1 MTIHK
6 KGKERDYEKKR
17 TIAHIIVI
25 LVALV
30 LLAIILVAAVK
41 KSNQTEKSATKPD
54 SKPLVIEESIP
65 EEDDSSFEPDS
76 KSVKKFQDKYSMDW
90 GFEDAQYLLKVAE
103 YHGGTKEERAYTILV
118 TLNKVFE
125 ERRSIQDIVLEELY
139 NNDGLESDD
148 FEKIVAS
155 DVTKEALKMIVYD
168 RFDNSAGSTE
178 YKEFYN

>member
-6 KGKERDYEKKR
+6 KGKECDYEKKR

-30 LLAIILVAAVK
+30 LFAIISVVAAK
-41 KSNQTEKSATKPD
+41 KSSQIEKSVTKSD
-54 SKPLVIEESIP
+54 PLVIEKSIP
-65 EEDDSSFEPDS
+65 KDNDSSFESDS
-76 KSVKKFQDKYSMDW
+76 ESVKKFQDKYSMDW
-90 GFEDAQYLLKVAE
+90 GFVDAQYLLKIAE

-139 NNDGLESDD
+139 DNDGLESDD

-168 RFDNSAGSTE
+168 RFDNSAGSIE

>member
-6 KGKERDYEKKR
+6 KGKECDYEKKR
-17 TIAHIIVI
+17 TIAHVIVI

-30 LLAIILVAAVK
+30 LLTIILVVAVK
-41 KSNQTEKSATKPD
+41 KSNQTEKSATKPE
-54 SKPLVIEESIP
+54 PLVIEESIP
-65 EEDDSSFEPDS
+65 EDNDSSSEPDS
-76 KSVKKFQDKYSMDW
+76 DGVKKFQDKYSMDW
-90 GFEDAQYLLKVAE
+90 GFVDAQYLLKIAE

>member
-17 TIAHIIVI
+17 TIAHVIVI

-30 LLAIILVAAVK
+30 VLVVAVK
-41 KSNQTEKSATKPD
+41 KSNQTEKSAIRQDPE
-54 SKPLVIEESIP
+54 PLVIEESI
-65 EEDDSSFEPDS
+65 EPDS
-76 KSVKKFQDKYSMDW
+76 ESVKKFQDKYSMDW
-90 GFEDAQYLLKVAE
+90 GFVDAQYLLKVAE

>member
-17 TIAHIIVI
+17 TIAHLIVI

-30 LLAIILVAAVK
+30 LLAVISVVAVK
-41 KSNQTEKSATKPD
+41 KSNQTEKNTIKDPE
-54 SKPLVIEESIP
+54 PLIIEESIP
-65 EEDDSSFEPDS
+65 EDNDSSFESDS
-76 KSVKKFQDKYSMDW
+76 ESVKKFQDKYSMDW
-90 GFEDAQYLLKVAE
+90 GFIDAQYLLKVAE

-118 TLNKVFE
+118 TLNRVFAE
-125 ERRSIQDIVLEELY
+125 HRSIQDVVLKELY
-139 NNDGLESDD
+139 DNDGLKPED
-148 FEKIVAS
+148 FEGIIVT
-155 DVTKEALKMIVYD
+155 DETKEALKMIVYD

>member
-6 KGKERDYEKKR
+6 KGKECDYEKKR
-17 TIAHIIVI
+17 TIAHVIVI

-30 LLAIILVAAVK
+30 LLTIILVVAVK
-41 KSNQTEKSATKPD
+41 KSNQTEKSATKPE
-54 SKPLVIEESIP
+54 PLVIEESIP
-65 EEDDSSFEPDS
+65 EDNDSSFESDS
-76 KSVKKFQDKYSMDW
+76 EGVKKFQDKYSMDW
-90 GFEDAQYLLKVAE
+90 GFVDAQYLLKIAE

>member
-6 KGKERDYEKKR
+6 KGNECDYEKKR

-25 LVALV
+25 LVALM
-30 LLAIILVAAVK
+30 LLAIISVVAVK
-41 KSNQTEKSATKPD
+41 KSNQTEKIDIKLDPE
-54 SKPLVIEESIP
+54 PLVIEESIQ
-65 EEDDSSFEPDS
+65 EDSDSSFKPDS
-76 KSVKKFQDKYSMDW
+76 ESVKKFQDKHSMDW
-90 GFEDAQYLLKVAE
+90 GFVDAQYLLKIAE
-103 YHGGTKEERAYTILV
+103 YHGGTKEECAYTILV

-125 ERRSIQDIVLEELY
+125 ERRYIQDIVLEELY
-139 NNDGLESDD
+139 DNDRLESDD

>member
-1 MTIHK
+1 MAHK
-6 KGKERDYEKKR
+6 KSKYYYERKR
-17 TIAHIIVI
+17 TITYVIVVLVALLLLGIIVI
-25 LVALV
+25 V
-30 LLAIILVAAVK
+30 LSV
-41 KSNQTEKSATKPD
+41 KSNQSEKCAEK
-54 SKPLVIEESIP
+54 LIIEENSITDT
-65 EEDDSSFEPDS
+65 EDDSSFEPDS
-76 KSVKKFQDKYSMDW
+76 ESVKKFQDKYSMDW
-90 GFEDAQYLLKVAE
+90 DFVDAQYLLKIAE

-125 ERRSIQDIVLEELY
+125 ERKSIQDIVLEELY